1 MSKKTLDELGVSAF
15 CESMAMMV
23 QSGIQTD
30 EAIGLLQSEKE
41 KGGILKQALGKMK
54 TQTEQGSSLSEAMKD
69 AGIFPDFAVRMV
81 AAGESSGRLENV
93 LFRLAR
99 YYAGQKTLM
108 EKLRGA
114 VTYPAA
120 MLVLIVTVLAAM
132 LIIVLPAFR
141 AVYDRLTGSLA
152 ASSYA
157 YIRAAALFCTI
168 ALVVM
173 AALVCLLLV
182 GLLLWKSGRRRAVL
196 AVLEIFPRCRSI
208 LRTGALYR
216 FTSAVETFLASG
228 EMQDEAVLSSIPMV
242 GDEKLEEKLR
252 ALVRRMEKGHSFSQA
267 AYEEDLF
274 ERRAKRRTGA
284 RARASEPAPRGG
296 DRPPGRSACRD
307 RLPRS
312 LGRSDG
318 DHRPDA
324 HQRDAAADRHD
335 ERHRLRR
342 LPCTRTR
349 KKRKRGCS
357 ASCSRCCFWPL

>member
-54 TQTEQGSSLSEAMKD
+54 TQTEQGSSLSEGMKD

-157 YIRAAALFCTI
+157 YIRAAALFCTV

-274 ERRAKRRTGA
+274 EPVYGRMLLAGER
-284 RARASEPAPRGG
+284 SGG
-296 DRPPGRSACRD
+296 LEHVLGRLSQLLEEETAHQVD
-307 RLPRS
+307 RLVEIVSPALS
-312 LGRSDG
+312 GVLMVTIALTLISVM
-318 DHRPDA
+318 
-324 HQRDAAADRHD
+324 
-335 ERHRLRR
+335 
-342 LPCTRTR
+342 LPLI
-349 KKRKRGCS
+349 GMMN
-357 ASCSRCCFWPL
+357 AIG

>member
-157 YIRAAALFCTI
+157 YIRAAALFCTV

-208 LRTGALYR
+208 LRAGALYR

-274 ERRAKRRTGA
+274 EPVYGRMLLAGER
-284 RARASEPAPRGG
+284 SGG
-296 DRPPGRSACRD
+296 LEHVLGRLSQLLEEETAHQVD
-307 RLPRS
+307 RLVEIVSPALS
-312 LGRSDG
+312 GVLMVTIALTLISVM
-318 DHRPDA
+318 
-324 HQRDAAADRHD
+324 
-335 ERHRLRR
+335 
-342 LPCTRTR
+342 LPLI
-349 KKRKRGCS
+349 GMMN
-357 ASCSRCCFWPL
+357 AIG

>member
-152 ASSYA
+152 ASSYS
-157 YIRAAALFCTI
+157 YIRAAALFCTV

-274 ERRAKRRTGA
+274 EPVYGRMLLAGER
-284 RARASEPAPRGG
+284 SGG
-296 DRPPGRSACRD
+296 LEHVLGRLSQLLEEETAHQVD
-307 RLPRS
+307 RLVEIVSPALS
-312 LGRSDG
+312 GVLMVTIALTLISVM
-318 DHRPDA
+318 
-324 HQRDAAADRHD
+324 
-335 ERHRLRR
+335 
-342 LPCTRTR
+342 LPLI
-349 KKRKRGCS
+349 GMMN
-357 ASCSRCCFWPL
+357 AIG

>member
-173 AALVCLLLV
+173 AALVCLLRV

-252 ALVRRMEKGHSFSQA
+252 ALVLRMEKGHSFSQA
-267 AYEEDLF
+267 AFEEDLF
-274 ERRAKRRTGA
+274 EPVYGRMLLAGER
-284 RARASEPAPRGG
+284 SGG
-296 DRPPGRSACRD
+296 LEHVLGRLSQLLEEETAHQVD
-307 RLPRS
+307 RLVEIVSPALS
-312 LGRSDG
+312 GVLMVTIALTLISVM
-318 DHRPDA
+318 
-324 HQRDAAADRHD
+324 
-335 ERHRLRR
+335 
-342 LPCTRTR
+342 LPLI
-349 KKRKRGCS
+349 GMMN
-357 ASCSRCCFWPL
+357 AIG